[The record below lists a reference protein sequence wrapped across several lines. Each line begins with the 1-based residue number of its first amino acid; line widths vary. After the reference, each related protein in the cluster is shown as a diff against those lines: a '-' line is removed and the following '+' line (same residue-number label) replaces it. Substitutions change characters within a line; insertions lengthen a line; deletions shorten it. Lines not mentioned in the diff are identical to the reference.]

1 MKGELSG
8 VVGPVF
14 VVAGPIGSGFV
25 AGLARPG
32 GPGAGEGA
40 CCPAA
45 RCGFQSGDAGHNR
58 AAGGRWTGEAVPM
71 TKPGTQA
78 SRCIFCKI
86 ASVVAPLARRRPVGA
101 LTYRSNRESPGR
113 GWEKERVRTDAMRWP

>member
-14 VVAGPIGSGFV
+14 VVADPIGSGFV

-32 GPGAGEGA
+32 GRRCWRRSSLPGSAM
-40 CCPAA
+40 
-45 RCGFQSGDAGHNR
+45 GFQSGDAGHNR
-58 AAGGRWTGEAVPM
+58 AADGRWTGEAVPM

-86 ASVVAPLARRRPVGA
+86 ASVVAPLAAGVVASPGPSCRRRRVGA
-101 LTYRSNRESPGR
+101 LNLPQQQ
-113 GWEKERVRTDAMRWP
+113 RVTR